1 MKLFVGA
8 RENGQQVRPLS
19 WMHLT
24 QVQPIIAY
32 GRSALPGMMP
42 EYGPHSHSPLGL
54 CPKNKQKKVWDWRN
68 NMGYTCLTHGTPSS
82 LPNIKLTKKLNF
94 FVAAILKGLCAL
106 SLICDTRDT
115 TGVSS
120 CLYGKCLN
128 PFYLSAQKTEAGFIC
143 LFACLF
149 GEGCVLAHIWW
160 YWGGGGGN
168 GGHSWQCSWKA
179 CFPGLWSKKLK
190 FYKARIQKGNTKV
203 NAADWINLPELK
215 HKLRWQPQERNNFE
229 LVCQPTSD
237 TSSINRPW
245 VIMATQI
252 ASSGRYY
259 H

>member
-160 YWGGGGGN
+160 YWGGGEGMGDTPGSAHEKHVFQVSGPRNWNSIRLESRKETQKLMQLTELTSRNWNINWDGN
-168 GGHSWQCSWKA
+168 HRKGITLSLFASQ
-179 CFPGLWSKKLK
+179 PV
-190 FYKARIQKGNTKV
+190 IQ
-203 NAADWINLPELK
+203 AL
-215 HKLRWQPQERNNFE
+215 
-229 LVCQPTSD
+229 
-237 TSSINRPW
+237 
-245 VIMATQI
+245 
-252 ASSGRYY
+252 
-259 H
+259 